1 MRLSKAMFAALI
13 VTGALALPLAA
24 ALPPAPSIPVFEAP
38 SASRAHTSLC

>member
-1 MRLSKAMFAALI
+1 MRLSKAMYARGSP
-13 VTGALALPLAA
+13 TGALALPLAA